1 MGKHVLCV
9 VFSCCVAVLRME
21 EEASLKAVLE
31 MSKKDAVE
39 GVVKETP
46 PTDNGSG
53 VDLLGLNFGT
63 SGGIDGLDGGLGRVK
78 GVWSGQLC
86 SFLSPDISV
95 CMSIHLGQ

>member
-9 VFSCCVAVLRME
+9 VFPHCVAVLRME

-39 GVVKETP
+39 GAVKETP

-53 VDLLGLNFGT
+53 GDLLGLNFGT
-63 SGGIDGLDGGLGRVK
+63 SIGIDGLDGGLGRVQ
-78 GVWSGQLC
+78 GVWSGQLR
-86 SFLSPDISV
+86 SFLSQDISV
-95 CMSIHLGQ
+95 RMSIHLGQ